1 MHYDI
6 LIVGGGMVGASLAS
20 ALAEQPLRIGVVE
33 AVPPAAPGQPSYD
46 DRAVALSLGSSRILD
61 GIGVWRHIRDQA
73 VPIRRIHVSDRGH
86 FGFTRM
92 SAEEEGVPALGYVI
106 EARILGPVLGGRIE
120 AAEGID
126 LISPAQL
133 EDIELAADVVAAK
146 VRTGPECRTVT
157 AGLLVAADGGRSL
170 ARQAVGIDAQESA
183 YGQTAIIAN
192 VTPGRPHGHVAYER
206 FTDTGPL
213 ALLPMAEDRCALV
226 WTVSDDQVEATLAMD
241 DENFLNRLQARFGGR
256 LGRFQRVGKRSAYPL
271 ALVRARQ
278 QTKERVV
285 VIGNA
290 AHSLHPIA
298 GQGFNPGLRDVAVLA
313 QVLVDAHRE
322 GRDLGRAEVLHAY
335 VRWRLGDQRRIMT
348 FTDGLVRVFSNR
360 LKPLA
365 LLRNLG
371 LMATDL
377 LPPAKH
383 GLARLAMGLAGRQPR
398 LTRGLPL

>member
-20 ALAEQPLRIGVVE
+20 ALAEQPFRIGVIE
-33 AVPPAAPGQPSYD
+33 AVPPAAPDQPSYD

-61 GIGVWRHIRDQA
+61 GIGVWRHIRDRA
-73 VPIRRIHVSDRGH
+73 VPIRHIHVSDRGH
-86 FGFTRM
+86 FGFTRV
-92 SAEEEGVPALGYVI
+92 SAEEEGVQALGYVI
-106 EARILGPVLGGRIE
+106 EARILGPVLGERIE
-120 AAEGID
+120 ASERID

-133 EDIELAADVVAAK
+133 EDIELAADVVSAQ
-146 VRTGPECRTVT
+146 VRTGSERRTLS

-170 ARQAVGIDAQESA
+170 ARQAAGIRAREWA

-213 ALLPMAEDRCALV
+213 ALLPMADDRCALV
-226 WTVSDDQVEATLAMD
+226 WTVVDDQVEAALALD
-241 DENFLNRLQARFGGR
+241 DASFLHRLQERFGDR

-271 ALVRARQ
+271 SLVRARK

-298 GQGFNPGLRDVAVLA
+298 GQGFNLGLRDVAVLA
-313 QVLVDAHRE
+313 QVLVDAHRAD
-322 GRDLGRAEVLHAY
+322 RDMGRAAVLDEYA
-335 VRWRLGDQRRIMT
+335 RWRLGDQRRITT
-348 FTDGLVRVFSNR
+348 FTDGLVRVFSNSF
-360 LKPLA
+360 KPLA
-365 LLRNLG
+365 FARNLG
-371 LMATDL
+371 LVALDL

-383 GLARLAMGLAGRQPR
+383 GLARLTMGLAGRQPR

>member
-6 LIVGGGMVGASLAS
+6 LIVGGGMVGGSLAS
-20 ALAEQPLRIGVVE
+20 ALAEQPFKIGVIE
-33 AVPPAAPGQPSYD
+33 AVPPAAPDQPSYD

-61 GIGVWRHIRDQA
+61 GIGVWRHIRDRA
-73 VPIRRIHVSDRGH
+73 VPIRQIHVSDRGH

-92 SAEEEGVPALGYVI
+92 SAADEGVPALGYVV
-106 EARILGPVLGGRIE
+106 EARILGPVLAERIDRAERIE
-120 AAEGID
+120 

-133 EDIELAADVVAAK
+133 EDIGLAVDAVSARI
-146 VRTGPECRTVT
+146 RTGTECRTLT

-170 ARQAVGIDAQESA
+170 TRQAVGIDAREWA

-192 VTPGRPHGHVAYER
+192 LTPGRPHAHVAYER

-213 ALLPMAEDRCALV
+213 ALLPMAGDRCAVV
-226 WTVSDDQVEATLAMD
+226 WTVADDQVEEILALD
-241 DENFLNRLQARFGGR
+241 DAGFINRLQERFGDR
-256 LGRFQRVGKRSAYPL
+256 LGRFERAGKRAAYPL
-271 ALVRARQ
+271 SLVRAREQ
-278 QTKERVV
+278 ARERVV

-298 GQGFNPGLRDVAVLA
+298 GQGFNLGLRDVAVLA
-313 QVLVDAHRE
+313 QVLVDARRADRDI
-322 GRDLGRAEVLHAY
+322 GRLAVLDEYA
-335 VRWRLGDQRRIMT
+335 RWRLGDQRRIT
-348 FTDGLVRVFSNR
+348 TLTDGLVRLFSNR
-360 LKPLA
+360 FKPLVVG
-365 LLRNLG
+365 RNLG
-371 LMATDL
+371 LVAMDL